1 MTYNNEKLDRRA
13 QNFEEV
19 EAAHAGKRCALDWA
33 PWMGD
38 WFVSSSP
45 RNGNSNAEG
54 PWDHWV
60 DLAVRIL
67 RDPLTAKVRPEAHAA
82 VQHVQPADF
91 YDEANVYLTDEDLAA
106 RFGGAR

>member
-45 RNGNSNAEG
+45 RNGNSNAATSSHAQRRLRRCMLNAPRRQVPVRWYRSP
-54 PWDHWV
+54 PW
-60 DLAVRIL
+60 
-67 RDPLTAKVRPEAHAA
+67 
-82 VQHVQPADF
+82 
-91 YDEANVYLTDEDLAA
+91 A
-106 RFGGAR
+106 RWKWSFRCPR